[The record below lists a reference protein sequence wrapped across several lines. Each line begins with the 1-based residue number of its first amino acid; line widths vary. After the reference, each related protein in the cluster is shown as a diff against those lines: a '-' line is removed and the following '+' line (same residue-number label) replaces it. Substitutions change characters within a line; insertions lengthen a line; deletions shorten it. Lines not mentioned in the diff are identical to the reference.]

1 MSRVRRNLCKEDIKA
16 MVWRRGT
23 TLRQISL
30 QAGLNIH
37 AASEALRKPF
47 PAANTAIAD
56 FLGKSLNDLWPCWYD
71 QHGNRI
77 TVSEHRRNLTQLTP
91 PVSVNSS
98 QTI

>member
-16 MVWRRGT
+16 MVCKQGI

-30 QAGLNIH
+30 KAGLNID

-47 PAANTAIAD
+47 PAANIAIAE
-56 FLGKSLNDLWPCWYD
+56 FLGKSLHDLWPCWYD

-77 TVSEHRRNLTQLTP
+77 TVSEHRRNLAQP
-91 PVSVNSS
+91 IPSVSVKSA
-98 QTI
+98 